1 MAVVILIIIY
11 ILCAAIVIL
20 CTKRFYKVLYIQ
32 DEEKPAMLIMSLIP
46 VMNTIAAMGMLVI
59 IGFNFLLNYIKDDN

>member
-1 MAVVILIIIY
+1 MTAVILITIY
-11 ILCAAIVIL
+11 ILCAAIVII
-20 CTKRFYKVLYIQ
+20 CTKKFSKILYIQ

-46 VMNTIAAMGMLVI
+46 VMNTVAAIGMLVI